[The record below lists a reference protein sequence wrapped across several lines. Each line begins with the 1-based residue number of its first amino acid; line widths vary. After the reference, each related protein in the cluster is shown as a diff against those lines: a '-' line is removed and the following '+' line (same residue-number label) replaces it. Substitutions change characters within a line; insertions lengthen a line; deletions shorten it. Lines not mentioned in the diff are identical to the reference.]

1 MEKNKVVTLVMS
13 NGAEILGKFIEED
26 FSMIT
31 LYKPRMLQATQQGVG
46 LVSGICM
53 SGIEPDG
60 NFQFAKTSV
69 MFMIETSKELADGWT
84 SQTSGIAIPASGLV

>member
-1 MEKNKVVTLVMS
+1 
-13 NGAEILGKFIEED
+13 
-26 FSMIT
+26 
-31 LYKPRMLQATQQGVG
+31 
-46 LVSGICM
+46 M

-84 SQTSGIAIPASGLV
+84 SQTSGIAIPTSGLV

>member
-1 MEKNKVVTLVMS
+1 MEKNKVVTLVMN
-13 NGAEILGKFIEED
+13 NGMEILGKFIEED

-84 SQTSGIAIPASGLV
+84 SQTSGIAIPTSGLV

>member
-31 LYKPRMLQATQQGVG
+31 LYTNK
-46 LVSGICM
+46 CHM
-53 SGIEPDG
+53 SI
-60 NFQFAKTSV
+60 
-69 MFMIETSKELADGWT
+69 L
-84 SQTSGIAIPASGLV
+84 

>member
-84 SQTSGIAIPASGLV
+84 SQTSGIAIPTSGLV

>member
-1 MEKNKVVTLVMS
+1 MEKNTVVTLVMS
-13 NGAEILGKFIEED
+13 NGAEILGKFCEED
-26 FSMIT
+26 FSTIT

-46 LVSGICM
+46 LVSGISM
-53 SGIEPDG
+53 SGIEPNG

-84 SQTSGIAIPASGLV
+84 SQTSGIAIPTSGLV

>member
-1 MEKNKVVTLVMS
+1 MEKNTVVTLVMN

-26 FSMIT
+26 FPGIT
-31 LYKPRMLQATQQGVG
+31 IYKPRMLQATQQGVG

-53 SGIEPDG
+53 SGVEPNG
-60 NFQFAKTSV
+60 EFQFSKTSI

-84 SQTSGIAIPASGLV
+84 SQTSGIAIPTGGLV

>member
-1 MEKNKVVTLVMS
+1 MKENTVVTLVMS

-60 NFQFAKTSV
+60 KFQFAKTSV

-84 SQTSGIAIPASGLV
+84 SQTSGIAIPKGGLI

>member
-84 SQTSGIAIPASGLV
+84 SQTSGIAIPTSGLA

>member
-1 MEKNKVVTLVMS
+1 MKNKIVTLVMS
-13 NGAEILGKFIEED
+13 NGAEILGKFFEED
-26 FSMIT
+26 FSTIT

-69 MFMIETSKELADGWT
+69 MFMIETSKELAEGWQT
-84 SQTSGIAIPASGLV
+84 QTSGIQVPQKSVIL

>member
-13 NGAEILGKFIEED
+13 NGAEVLGKFIEED

-84 SQTSGIAIPASGLV
+84 SQTSGIAIPTSGLV

>member
-1 MEKNKVVTLVMS
+1 MKQNTVVTLVMS
-13 NGAEILGKFIEED
+13 NGAEILGKFCEED
-26 FSMIT
+26 FSTIT

-46 LVSGICM
+46 LVSGISM
-53 SGIEPDG
+53 SGIEPNG

-84 SQTSGIAIPASGLV
+84 SQTSGIAIPTGGLV

>member
-84 SQTSGIAIPASGLV
+84 SQTSGIVIPTSGLV